1 MPPFYFRDSG
11 SSLLSLLW
19 ILFQVDCLFPLHLFG
34 LVSFYLAPSSV
45 TYFFAVSFFIYFFM
59 SEIVF
64 LSYWLFGLRLPTLG
78 FVGYW
83 VELGL
88 GAEMR
93 NSVRLHSDE
102 YSLGSEVLC

>member
-1 MPPFYFRDSG
+1 
-11 SSLLSLLW
+11 
-19 ILFQVDCLFPLHLFG
+19 
-34 LVSFYLAPSSV
+34 
-45 TYFFAVSFFIYFFM
+45 M

-64 LSYWLFGLRLPTLG
+64 LSYWLFGLRLPTLE

-93 NSVRLHSDE
+93 NSVRLHADE
-102 YSLGSEVLC
+102 CSLGSEVLCLSDCLDSELPPLELWPDPRLVNQDPTSCLGWQKI

>member
-1 MPPFYFRDSG
+1 MSG
-11 SSLLSLLW
+11 
-19 ILFQVDCLFPLHLFG
+19 
-34 LVSFYLAPSSV
+34 
-45 TYFFAVSFFIYFFM
+45 
-59 SEIVF
+59 IVF
-64 LSYWLFGLRLPTLG
+64 LFYWLFDLRLPTLE

-93 NSVRLHSDE
+93 NSVRAQSNE

>member
-1 MPPFYFRDSG
+1 M
-11 SSLLSLLW
+11 
-19 ILFQVDCLFPLHLFG
+19 
-34 LVSFYLAPSSV
+34 SV
-45 TYFFAVSFFIYFFM
+45 
-59 SEIVF
+59 IVF

-93 NSVRLHSDE
+93 NSGDLTSMNNPWGLRLSVSPVVRTQSSHRRSFGGTLAREPRSCKPPE
-102 YSLGSEVLC
+102 AAKKTPKNKKKTK